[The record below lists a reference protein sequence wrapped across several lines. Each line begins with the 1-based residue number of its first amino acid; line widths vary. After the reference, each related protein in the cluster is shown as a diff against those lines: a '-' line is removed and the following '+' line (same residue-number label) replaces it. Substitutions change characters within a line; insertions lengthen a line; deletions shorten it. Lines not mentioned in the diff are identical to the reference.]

1 MFQFTK
7 DQIKMRKH
15 AFQRYGTDINAVSR
29 IVTRISNLE
38 SQFRKV
44 RYNNETYLRDI
55 YKNLSDAF
63 VKYSLSG

>member
-15 AFQRYGTDINAVSR
+15 AFQRYGTDINAISR

-55 YKNLSDAF
+55 YKNLGDVF
-63 VKYSLSG
+63 VKYS